1 MMKLVKDT
9 KVYAKRRN
17 GNKNRPGPFILFDLT
32 EKLLRPLL
40 LRFLFFVLFT
50 TATYSSTKSS
60 GTNGALFAILV
71 VSASLLSH
79 AVPIS
84 HSWPSTCACGGDW

>member
-40 LRFLFFVLFT
+40 LRFLFFVLF
-50 TATYSSTKSS
+50 
-60 GTNGALFAILV
+60 
-71 VSASLLSH
+71 LLLLLIQ
-79 AVPIS
+79 APKAPVPMG
-84 HSWPSTCACGGDW
+84 HYLPY